1 LALIGKVQMS
11 VPYRITIR
19 VSEEDLDRLMKI
31 REISKYETISE
42 VIRDAIKEFLEKYDQ
57 ESNVK
62 NVQVKLTSRMV
73 ENLNS
78 VIQNGEAIS
87 IEELIR
93 TILKEYM
100 AQNPIKKD

>member
-1 LALIGKVQMS
+1 MS

-31 REISKYETISE
+31 REKHKYETISE
-42 VIRDAIKEFLEKYDQ
+42 VIRDAIKEFMEKYDEQ
-57 ESNVK
+57 STVK
-62 NVQVKLTSRMV
+62 NVQVKLTNRMI
-73 ENLNS
+73 ENLNT
-78 VIQNGEAIS
+78 VIERGDAIS

-100 AQNPIKKD
+100 AENSIKKD

>member
-1 LALIGKVQMS
+1 MS